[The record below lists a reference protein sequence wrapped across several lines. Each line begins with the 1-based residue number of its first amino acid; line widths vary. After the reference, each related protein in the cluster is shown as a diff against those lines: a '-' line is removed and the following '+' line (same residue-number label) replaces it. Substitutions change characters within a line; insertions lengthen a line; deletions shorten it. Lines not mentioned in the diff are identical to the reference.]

1 MTQAELRA
9 QVRELIGSDT
19 YDRSFKDEWT
29 NDALNW
35 ACEQTACML
44 GLTRNI
50 DRYDIVNR
58 NRVFL
63 PTSLVKIISVR
74 IVRSVATPPPP
85 IWS

>member
-35 ACEQTACML
+35 ACEQAACML
-44 GLTRNI
+44 GLTT
-50 DRYDIVNR
+50 DLQRYDIVNR

-63 PTSLVKIISVR
+63 PTSLVKIKSVR
-74 IVRSVATPPPP
+74 IVRASAAPYP
-85 IWS
+85 S